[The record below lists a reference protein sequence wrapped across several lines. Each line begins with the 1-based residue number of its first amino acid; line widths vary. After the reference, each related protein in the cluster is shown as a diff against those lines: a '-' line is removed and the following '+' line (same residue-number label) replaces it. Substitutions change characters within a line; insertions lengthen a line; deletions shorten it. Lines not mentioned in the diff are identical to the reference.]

1 METGRI
7 TLPNP
12 QVDLLIAIRQ
22 GNHRL
27 SEIENTGKELQTQSY
42 QAQTNSPLPDTVDY
56 EAIPRRITSV
66 YLDFWTRIK

>member
-12 QVDLLIAIRQ
+12 QVDLLIAIRR
-22 GNHRL
+22 GNYRL
-27 SEIENTGKELQTQSY
+27 SEIEEMGKELQTQSY
-42 QAQTNSPLPDTVDY
+42 QAQTNAPLPDTVDY
-56 EAIPRRITSV
+56 EAIPRLITSV